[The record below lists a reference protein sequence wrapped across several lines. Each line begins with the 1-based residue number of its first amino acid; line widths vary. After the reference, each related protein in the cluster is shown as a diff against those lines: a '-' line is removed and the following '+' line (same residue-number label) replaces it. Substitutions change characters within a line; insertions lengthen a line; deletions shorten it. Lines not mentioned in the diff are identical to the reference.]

1 MKTKCRSYV
10 YLQTKKGFR
19 YVQGNATLR
28 SSAHT
33 LTHSKGR
40 SSDPGPNTKGHSLPA
55 IIRTKHI
62 VAYDLIRYDLRK
74 EVIRMLHELDAET
87 IGDFLKD
94 GDEHLR
100 LENFIVPKDSLLPRK
115 VARDKNGKGEIAQK
129 SLSDYV
135 LRDVRFHEAFDAF
148 VCEVILPELK
158 ERLLA
163 CGSTPPK
170 CPITFYYQRPP
181 TLRIQ
186 PGPSS
191 RKVIAHSDA
200 TYGHQDGEL
209 NFWMPLTDPQI
220 TKTDLYCESSPGEE
234 DYKALGAQL
243 GEVVAFH
250 GSSCKHLAP
259 PNISNYTRVSL
270 DFRVGIVP
278 FFDPE
283 WKMCGTKSD
292 HTRKRIVM

>member
-1 MKTKCRSYV
+1 
-10 YLQTKKGFR
+10 
-19 YVQGNATLR
+19 
-28 SSAHT
+28 
-33 LTHSKGR
+33 
-40 SSDPGPNTKGHSLPA
+40 
-55 IIRTKHI
+55 
-62 VAYDLIRYDLRK
+62 
-74 EVIRMLHELDAET
+74 MLHELDAET